1 MLVFIT
7 AVNTMHTT
15 QMLHRS
21 PSPTTL
27 SSPYRFC
34 TYATLFLNLMIWC
47 QHNNLSG
54 IQEVERVHKWLPH
67 LKRCSWP
74 VLILCSVTL
83 QTIFILFWYVSMLSL
98 VAVFICAQDFIHKH
112 FSIISLLFCS
122 EPNFLV
128 LWPWICYQRCS
139 CSAKTENPRRL
150 WYCYWLSLVL

>member
-7 AVNTMHTT
+7 AVNPMYTT
-15 QMLHRS
+15 QMLHKS
-21 PSPTTL
+21 PPTTS

-34 TYATLFLNLMIWC
+34 ICAALLLALVMWC
-47 QHNNLSG
+47 HHNNLSG
-54 IQEVERVHKWLPH
+54 IKKVERVHRWLPH
-67 LKRCSWP
+67 PKRCSWP

-83 QTIFILFWYVSMLSL
+83 QTIFILFWIMLFL
-98 VAVFICAQDFIHKH
+98 VAVFICSQDFIHKH
-112 FSIISLLFCS
+112 FSIISLLFCW